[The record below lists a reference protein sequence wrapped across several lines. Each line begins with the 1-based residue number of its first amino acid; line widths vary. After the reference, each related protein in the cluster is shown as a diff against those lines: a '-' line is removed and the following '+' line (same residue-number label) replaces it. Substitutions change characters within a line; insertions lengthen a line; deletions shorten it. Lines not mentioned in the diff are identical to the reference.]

1 MTVTKVSRTEAPKLH
16 GMLEIWPLS
25 AEQYEQMM
33 ATGILAVEDPVEFV
47 DGYLVRKDPSLDQS
61 RPQLGDGRDGTPCYA
76 GRWELWPLSSDQYE
90 RMISEGILG
99 EDDAIELLDGYLVAL
114 DRGGGPGMPPNPEHS
129 SSTGRLNRRLTR
141 ALPDPWLVRCQDPV
155 RLGPAGVTG
164 AGMEPQPD
172 VFVIQG
178 PEDRYAHRRPG
189 PEDLRL
195 IVEVSETSLASD
207 RDYKQTRNATAG
219 IPLYWIVN
227 LVDRQLEVYSDPD
240 PATGQYRSREILTED
255 QQVVLRWEGLTP
267 ITFAV
272 KNFLP

>member
-1 MTVTKVSRTEAPKLH
+1 MTVTKVSWTEAPRLY

-25 AEQYEQMM
+25 TEQYEQMM
-33 ATGILAVEDPVEFV
+33 ATGILAVDDPVEFL
-47 DGYLVRKDPSLDQS
+47 DGYLVTKDHNLEQTKPHSCDRRDE
-61 RPQLGDGRDGTPCYA
+61 RPRYE

-99 EDDAIELLDGYLVAL
+99 EDDAIELLDGYLVAP

-129 SSTGRLNRRLTR
+129 SATGRLNRRLTK
-141 ALPDPWLVRCQDPV
+141 ALPDPWLVRCQDPI
-155 RLGPAGVTG
+155 RLGPRGVPG

-178 PEDRYAHRRPG
+178 PESRYAHRRPG

-195 IVEVSETSLASD
+195 IVEVSETSLSSD
-207 RDYKQTRNATAG
+207 RDYKLGLYATAG

-240 PATGQYRSREILTED
+240 STTGRYRSREILAED
-255 QQVVLRWEGLTP
+255 QQVVVSWEGLPP

-272 KNFLP
+272 KDFLP